1 MKKTACF
8 LLAMVLMAAVAVP
21 ALAADVSASY
31 DHGMLT
37 VSTGANNWFRIS
49 VDGTGT
55 GRSLTPKVPTLTFAW
70 DLTDGEHRVSISS
83 DIVGGGSVTIKVVD
97 GCSQE
102 DSIASDEEEPAPV
115 QEPEKIVEHSV
126 HTPVEIPASEPTC
139 TAPGYT
145 AGTAC
150 KEGGEILEK
159 QGVIPALG
167 HRFIAI
173 SKNGD
178 RVTFQCV
185 RCGVSM
191 KAGLNDVVQNRLGNI
206 IVDAENRP
214 VNYKAGRPKED
225 ATLLTLRVEKPN
237 GTATLILDG
246 SLIMQLI
253 REGYDR
259 VEFVNGKA
267 DLLIPLK
274 AIQNSWFVTDGP
286 ISAYLFSTNPDAD
299 FETTLRVEAQVGNEK
314 VATEQY
320 SGLELK

>member
-83 DIVGGGSVTIKVVD
+83 DIVGGGSVTIKVID
-97 GCSQE
+97 GLSQNT
-102 DSIASDEEEPAPV
+102 DESGEAAPTPTK
-115 QEPEKIVEHSV
+115 QPEKIKEHSE
-126 HTPVEIPASEPTC
+126 HTPEEIPAVEPTC
-139 TAPGYT
+139 TKDGLT
-145 AGTAC
+145 AGTKC
-150 KEGGEILEK
+150 KEGGEILTAQET
-159 QGVIPALG
+159 VPALG
-167 HRFIAI
+167 HRYIPV
-173 SKNGD
+173 SKTGD
-178 RVTFQCV
+178 RITYQCL
-185 RCGVSM
+185 RCNERLRAGV
-191 KAGLNDVVQNRLGNI
+191 KEAVKNRLGNI
-206 IVDAENRP
+206 IVDPQGKP
-214 VNYKAGRPKED
+214 VNYKAAQAQKDENV
-225 ATLLTLRVEKPN
+225 LVLTVEKPF
-237 GTATLILDG
+237 GEATLILDG
-246 SLIMQLI
+246 SLIMQLF
-253 REGYDR
+253 REGYDQ

-320 SGLELK
+320 SDLELK